1 MSRMVNLLVLPH
13 PQQRLPVLASLY
25 PCRLPTI
32 HTRSA
37 NSVSES
43 QRKWNIGFKAPRRL
57 VLGLGASF
65 WSQFMSMAGRARS
78 KHLIALAKQEGV
90 IEEVN
95 FLSLLAAVLYSF
107 TTRLLNLVSG
117 IS

>member
-1 MSRMVNLLVLPH
+1 
-13 PQQRLPVLASLY
+13 
-25 PCRLPTI
+25 
-32 HTRSA
+32 
-37 NSVSES
+37 
-43 QRKWNIGFKAPRRL
+43 
-57 VLGLGASF
+57 
-65 WSQFMSMAGRARS
+65 MAGRARS